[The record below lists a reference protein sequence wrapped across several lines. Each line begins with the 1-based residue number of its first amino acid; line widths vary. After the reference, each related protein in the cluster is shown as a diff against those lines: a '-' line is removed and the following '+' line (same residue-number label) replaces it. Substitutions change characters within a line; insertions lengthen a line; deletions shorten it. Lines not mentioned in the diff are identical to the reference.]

1 MTEEIPVSPESE
13 PAGEVPPLVEVDE
26 EALAAARAAAVA
38 ENDRAVDAELRRV
51 TRRNFLTAGVTAAVG
66 IGAWKFLRARPPVAG
81 LPAPFRTAVET
92 NDKLAM
98 AYFSPKRLSHSYPPS
113 RITRPRVNGGLG
125 LSANN
130 DPAAWRLTIQGVAG
144 GARVLTMDE
153 IRAFPK
159 QTMITEFRCIEGW
172 STINQWSGARLSDVM
187 AAFPPP
193 QRTRYVS
200 METPDRGYYVGLDFE
215 SALHPQTLL
224 AYELNGHPLTWQH
237 GAPLRLAIPVK
248 YGVKNIKRVGTIR
261 YTDVRP
267 ADFWAEQGY
276 DWYLG
281 L

>member
-1 MTEEIPVSPESE
+1 MTEEIPVPPESE
-13 PAGEVPPLVEVDE
+13 PAGEVPLLAEVDE
-26 EALAAARAAAVA
+26 EAMAAARAAAVA
-38 ENDRAVDAELRRV
+38 ENDRAVEAELRRV

-66 IGAWKFLRARPPVAG
+66 IGAWKFLRSRELVDG
-81 LPAPFRTAVET
+81 LPAPFRAAVDT

-98 AYFSPKRLSHSYPPS
+98 AYFSPKRLNPTYPPS
-113 RITRPRVNGGLG
+113 RITRARVNGGLG

-130 DPAAWRLTIQGVAG
+130 DPAAWRLTIQGVAA

-172 STINQWSGARLSDVM
+172 STINQWSGARLADVM

-224 AYELNGHPLTWQH
+224 AYELNGHPLSWQH